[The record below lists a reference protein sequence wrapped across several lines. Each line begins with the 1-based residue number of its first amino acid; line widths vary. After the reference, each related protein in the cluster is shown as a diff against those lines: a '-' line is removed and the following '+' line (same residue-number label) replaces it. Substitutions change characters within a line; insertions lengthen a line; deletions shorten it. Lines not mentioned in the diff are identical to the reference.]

1 MLPFFQFLGGCQ
13 DSGSKSNLKMSDLA
27 MVLKL
32 IKGPK
37 QTINEYDYEND
48 NNNDNDYQKWIKP
61 QAV

>member
-1 MLPFFQFLGGCQ
+1 
-13 DSGSKSNLKMSDLA
+13 MSDLA

-61 QAV
+61 QVVWWKEMWPKSDDVEAI